1 MIDMK
6 TIFAAL
12 FCIYVNINIMSS
24 SCAMAVHSLTGFD
37 LLSSCSLTDGICVGY
52 FQGVLDHQELFQY
65 LKLPPA
71 FCLPDEVTVSQTIK
85 LFQKYA
91 ADHVDELHMP
101 AYVVANKALAS
112 YFPCQKQLLY

>member
-1 MIDMK
+1 MMDMK

-12 FCIYVNINIMSS
+12 FCIYVNIMSS
-24 SCAMAVHSLTGFD
+24 SCAMAVHSLTWFG
-37 LLSSCSLTDGICVGY
+37 LLSSCSLTDGRCAGY

-71 FCLPDEVTVSQTIK
+71 FCLPDEVTVFQTIK

-101 AYVVANKALAS
+101 AYVAANKALS
-112 YFPCQKQLLY
+112 FYFPCINNFMYKK